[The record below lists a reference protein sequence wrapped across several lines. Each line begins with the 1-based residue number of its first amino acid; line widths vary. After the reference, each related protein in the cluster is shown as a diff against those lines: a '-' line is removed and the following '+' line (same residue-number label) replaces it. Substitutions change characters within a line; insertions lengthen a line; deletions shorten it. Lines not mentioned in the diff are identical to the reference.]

1 MYWTQIVNTDGLFS
15 WCIFRADC
23 HDNSMKEKWEKGIKG
38 LLISPRLLNQIWDLN
53 SGLWVDR
60 SSLLDITWP
69 KFCVSIP
76 HFIVLCRYCILKK
89 LTFVSTLCQASLFGT
104 IFPSAYAHFMSLCHI
119 LVIVAVFQTYFYYF
133 ICNGDLWL
141 VIFYVTVIIVL
152 GYYEPHSYKTTNLVD
167 KCCLYSVKLFGL
179 SSSFHFFS
187 SPWAPLFPETSGNN

>member
-69 KFCVSIP
+69 SKFCVSIP

-89 LTFVSTLCQASLFGT
+89 LTFVNPVSSKFIWHHFSISICLLHVSVSHFGNCCSISNLFLLLYLWWW
-104 IFPSAYAHFMSLCHI
+104 F
-119 LVIVAVFQTYFYYF
+119 VI
-133 ICNGDLWL
+133 GDLL
-141 VIFYVTVIIVL
+141 CYCYNCFRVL
-152 GYYEPHSYKTTNLVD
+152 WTT
-167 KCCLYSVKLFGL
+167 FI
-179 SSSFHFFS
+179 
-187 SPWAPLFPETSGNN
+187 